1 MASVEPAVA
10 WSEMAV
16 AQPASFAVEVPAG
29 ALPGMM
35 MQVSAPNGVTLQV
48 AVPEGMTEGQIFQVA
63 IPPVQM
69 ATVSPGTNEAEQD
82 SGSPPHPHHGR
93 RPPTAAEARC
103 VMGFWGVVFS
113 VMCLVFLIV
122 GLPAILSSDE

>member
-1 MASVEPAVA
+1 MASVAATVA

-63 IPPVQM
+63 IPPVQIATAQM
-69 ATVSPGTNEAEQD
+69 ATMNP
-82 SGSPPHPHHGR
+82 
-93 RPPTAAEARC
+93 
-103 VMGFWGVVFS
+103 
-113 VMCLVFLIV
+113 
-122 GLPAILSSDE
+122 